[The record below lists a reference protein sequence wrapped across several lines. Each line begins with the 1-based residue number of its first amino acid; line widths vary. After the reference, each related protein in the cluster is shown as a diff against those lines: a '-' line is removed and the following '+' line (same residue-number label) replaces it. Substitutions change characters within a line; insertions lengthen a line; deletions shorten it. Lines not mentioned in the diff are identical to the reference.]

1 MKQISPIKYVKSGKW
16 IKEILTTKYPFPIS
30 KNKVNKAKILLP
42 VRSTLVAPM
51 FPDPIFLTSFFK
63 KNLVNIKPKGID
75 PIRYEHKDKIII
87 SIFKY

>member
-1 MKQISPIKYVKSGKW
+1 M
-16 IKEILTTKYPFPIS
+16 S
-30 KNKVNKAKILLP
+30 KNKVNKAKTLLP

-75 PIRYEHKDKIII
+75 PIKYAQKDKIII
-87 SIFKY
+87 SIFKF

>member
-1 MKQISPIKYVKSGKW
+1 MWIIGSKIKVVDS
-16 IKEILTTKYPFPIS
+16 EIALTS
-30 KNKVNKAKILLP
+30 KDDSNIKVNKAIFLLP
-42 VRSTLVAPM
+42 VLSTLVAPI

-75 PIRYEHKDKIII
+75 PVRYEHKHKIII